1 MQLVIENYEEN
12 IIAKPF
18 LKWAGGKQQLITEI
32 LKRFPEE
39 IIKTKQIKSYVEPFI
54 GGGALFF
61 HLESYFDVK
70 ESVICDINPELIIGY
85 NVVKRDVQALIRE
98 LQILEERYLNR
109 SHDYKKIMYYDIR
122 KIYNDGVE
130 TFDYNNYNQDWI
142 KRASLLIFLNKTCF
156 NGLFRLNSKGH
167 FNVPQ
172 GSYSN
177 PTICNKDNLISCSKA
192 LSNTTI
198 LLGGFEKTEHFINEN
213 SIVYYDPPYR
223 PLNKTSSFNSYAKD
237 GFNDDDQIRLA
248 HYFNR
253 FHNKSLLQILSNS
266 DPKNTDMNDNFFE
279 ILYEN
284 FKIDRIYAKR
294 AINSKASKRGN
305 ITELLISDK

>member
-1 MQLVIENYEEN
+1 MQLIIENYEEN
-12 IIAKPF
+12 RIAKPF
-18 LKWAGGKQQLITEI
+18 LKWAGGKQQLIKEI
-32 LKRFPEE
+32 LKRFPKEM
-39 IIKTKQIKSYVEPFI
+39 IKSKQIRSYVEPFI

-85 NVVKRDVQALIRE
+85 NVVKKNVEDLIRK
-98 LQILEERYLNR
+98 LQILEKRYLSKDTDSR
-109 SHDYKKIMYYDIR
+109 KKMYYEIR
-122 KIYNDGVE
+122 QIYNDGVE
-130 TFDYNNYNQDWI
+130 SFDYYNYNQDWI

-172 GSYSN
+172 GSYKN
-177 PTICNKDNLISCSKA
+177 PTICHEDNLISCSKA

-198 LLGGFEKTEHFINEN
+198 LLGEFEKTEQFINEN

-237 GFNDDDQIRLA
+237 GFNDEDQIRLA
-248 HYFNR
+248 DYFKR
-253 FHNKSLLQILSNS
+253 IHNKSLLQILSNS
-266 DPKNTDMNDNFFE
+266 DPKNVDMNDNFFDK
-279 ILYEN
+279 LYEN
-284 FKIDRIYAKR
+284 FSIDRIYATR

-305 ITELLISDK
+305 ITELLITDK